1 MGGGG
6 LPLSYLL
13 SRVLIALM
21 PFSDVISFH
30 YTWLAPVTGL
40 VGMVLVTTLA
50 TFYPAILASRKT
62 VSEILRYK

>member
-1 MGGGG
+1 
-6 LPLSYLL
+6 
-13 SRVLIALM
+13 M